1 MQVFGLTYSSA
12 HMTAPANRN
21 ELMKTDEKENSS
33 PEKLNKM
40 HELYIQLRRKNIV
53 VLSVP
58 SREVYDV

>member
-1 MQVFGLTYSSA
+1 
-12 HMTAPANRN
+12 MTAPANRN

-33 PEKLNKM
+33 PEKLNQM
-40 HELYIQLRRKNIV
+40 HELRGQNIV